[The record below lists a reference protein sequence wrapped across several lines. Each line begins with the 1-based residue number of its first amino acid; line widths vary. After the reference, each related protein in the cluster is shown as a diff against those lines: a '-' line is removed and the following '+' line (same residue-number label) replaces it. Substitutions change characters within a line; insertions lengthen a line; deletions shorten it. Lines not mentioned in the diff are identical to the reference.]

1 MDDGL
6 SLLYPRVCLSCGKNI
21 RAFEEA
27 LCLHCQYKLPKTNFH
42 EEQENP
48 MTEHFWGRV
57 KIEYGASFYYFKK
70 GGLVQQLIHNLK
82 YENKPEIGLRLGQ
95 LYGKVLKK
103 SPFFSQ
109 VEAIIPV
116 PLHPRKEKMRG
127 YNQSAR
133 FAQGLS
139 LGMETPWAMALN
151 RTMMTATQTKKARI
165 ERFSNVEHA
174 FEVVKPN
181 FIKGKHIL
189 LVDDVITTGATLEA
203 CAHQLLT
210 LPDTKVSVAT
220 IAFAEQ

>member
-1 MDDGL
+1 
-6 SLLYPRVCLSCGKNI
+6 
-21 RAFEEA
+21 
-27 LCLHCQYKLPKTNFH
+27 
-42 EEQENP
+42 

-57 KIEYGASFYYFKK
+57 KLEYGASFYYFKK

-82 YENKPEIGLRLGQ
+82 YANKPEIGLRLGQ

-103 SPFFSQ
+103 SPFLGQ
-109 VEAIIPV
+109 AEIIIPV
-116 PLHPRKEKMRG
+116 PLHPRKQKMRG
-127 YNQSAR
+127 YNQSAK

-139 LGMETPWAMALN
+139 LGMEIPWSAALHRN
-151 RTMMTATQTKKARI
+151 MMTATQTQKARI

-174 FEVVKPN
+174 FEVAKPN
-181 FIKGKHIL
+181 FIKGKHLL

-210 LPDTKVSVAT
+210 VPDTKVSVVT